1 MYASIFAESQE
12 MYNELIEWRRE
23 LHKIPELG
31 LELPKTVSFVEKKLT
46 EFGVPFETK
55 VNGNCVVG
63 YVGSGD
69 RCLLLRADMDGLP
82 VREESRLPF
91 ASKNGNMHACG
102 HDIHTVS
109 LLGAAKILKKHEK
122 ELKGKIKLLFQPGEE
137 TFEGAQAVMA
147 EGILENPK
155 VDSAF
160 ATHAASVV
168 PVGTIA
174 YGTLPAASVW
184 GFKITITGKG
194 THGAMPQNGIDPINV
209 GVHIYQALQELI
221 ARECAPDKEVTL
233 TIGQFSAGTAGNIIP
248 ETAVLQGTLR
258 TFSSEIKQYLMA
270 RIYEIVNNIS
280 GAFHAESKIDTL
292 TDTPVLSCDE
302 KRNSEIVKALDA
314 MNPEFNIVS
323 GLHITASDDFAV
335 FANEIP
341 SSYFIIGAKE
351 DSDNIYA
358 HHNPK
363 VCFNEKVLPIQ
374 TAVYACA
381 AMDWE

>member
-1 MYASIFAESQE
+1 MYSSIYTESTE

-31 LELPKTVSFVEKKLT
+31 LELPQTVSFVRKKLT
-46 EFGVPFETK
+46 EFGIPFETK
-55 VNGNCVVG
+55 VNGNCVIG

-82 VREESRLPF
+82 MREESHLSF
-91 ASKNGNMHACG
+91 ASQNGNMHACG
-102 HDIHTVS
+102 HDIHTTA

-137 TFEGAQAVMA
+137 TFGGAQAVMS
-147 EGILENPK
+147 EGVLENPK

-160 ATHAASVV
+160 ATHVASVI

-174 YGTLPAASVW
+174 YGTLTAASIW
-184 GFKITITGKG
+184 AFKITITGKG
-194 THGAMPQNGIDPINV
+194 THGAMPQNGVDPINV

-233 TIGQFSAGTAGNIIP
+233 TIGQFSSGTVGNIIP

-258 TFSSEIKQYLMA
+258 TFNSEIKQYLIT
-270 RIYEIVNNIS
+270 RINEIVKNIS
-280 GAFHAESKIDTL
+280 SAFHAESKIDTL
-292 TDTPVLSCDE
+292 TDTPVLCCDE
-302 KRNSEIVKALDA
+302 KRNQEIVKALES

-323 GLHITASDDFAV
+323 GLHITASDDFAI
-335 FANEIP
+335 FANKIP
-341 SSYFIIGAKE
+341 SSYFVIGAKE
-351 DSDNIYA
+351 DSDTIYA

-363 VCFNEKVLPIQ
+363 VCFNEQVLPIE
-374 TAVYACA
+374 TAAYACV